1 MRIEEIKKILKNNKK
16 TYNNLSEA
24 CGIPVGTLRNI
35 FSGFTKNPRLD
46 TMEKIEEGL
55 KSIIPN
61 DSENDLSRNY
71 ITTDE
76 EYILKTFRSLD
87 SRDKDLFLGMV
98 GNFNRSVSEIK
109 GRKHKA

>member
-1 MRIEEIKKILKNNKK
+1 
-16 TYNNLSEA
+16 
-24 CGIPVGTLRNI
+24 
-35 FSGFTKNPRLD
+35 
-46 TMEKIEEGL
+46 MEKIEEGL

-109 GRKHKA
+109 GR